1 MKDKKDILKYLKYFK
16 LIIFS
21 LLSLLFS
28 FYDIFLQNSQLYF
41 FLIQLIQQTFTYKQ
55 FCLYFFTYIKDTYFI
70 YIFFPHSFIYLNLYV
85 KYSSILSLKKK
96 N

>member
-21 LLSLLFS
+21 LLSLLVSFDMTS
-28 FYDIFLQNSQLYF
+28 FYKIQLYF
-41 FLIQLIQQTFTYKQ
+41 FLIQLIQQIFYSQ

>member
-55 FCLYFFTYIKDTYFI
+55 FCLYFFTYIKDTYFYI
-70 YIFFPHSFIYLNLYV
+70 YFFHMFYLL
-85 KYSSILSLKKK
+85 L
-96 N
+96 